1 MNLKKVFIISI
12 CCLISFHTFGELNT
26 IDTKTDS
33 TSSMEIIRVA
43 PDGWHFE
50 TAKSHKT
57 FIPFG
62 VNYYDP
68 GTYHTVPYG
77 AFEVIGKFDSA
88 RTDRHFG
95 QLKTLGANIVRIF
108 LSTVSFE
115 PQLFR
120 LNDTSFQT
128 LDVLISLA
136 RKHNMYLILDLV
148 ETWEGEPAWQS
159 WEYFA
164 EEQTLQGFEFLLS
177 AFGERYKNEPAVFAW
192 DLINEPATRGP
203 DSGIMGDLFGIW
215 IRFKYRTT
223 DSLMAA
229 WNDYPLAGELW
240 NQIQTPSYES
250 FNNQESRGSTRFYDF
265 QLFREDIAYNWT
277 RRLTDALR
285 SADTTH
291 MITVGLDQHS
301 VPFKPDGTF
310 YKPYTSFNPHKIA
323 PLLDY
328 ISVHGYDWW
337 GEYADEFMEGLLRYS
352 YAGKPV
358 VLEEFDLNDLNLSID
373 HIKRSC
379 SGWLQWA
386 AYASQLDWQSCL
398 FDTNEQV
405 TPLGI
410 AFSSIA
416 GSVSTDTA
424 ARPGDEDVIAMD
436 LKDVLISR
444 MMQDTVYRNYVTTV
458 HNQQGPAGF
467 NVINYQAPALMR
479 ISEPA
484 PGEQWHDEENVQV
497 KWDMVNWDI
506 LYKTKIDIKLSTDN
520 GANWKTIASGIANT
534 GSYDWTISES
544 PSDSCYIKVVDHIES
559 TVFSI
564 QEFKIGSPLLAVKS
578 NDKKIP
584 AAFALEQ
591 NYPNPFNPVTTI
603 RFSVPDA
610 ASDFS
615 LNRTT
620 LKVYDILGREV
631 TVLVN
636 KEQKPGYYEVQWNA
650 GDQPSG
656 IYFYRLTSG
665 SFVQMK
671 KAVLLK

>member
-1 MNLKKVFIISI
+1 MNFRVIFIASLYF
-12 CCLISFHTFGELNT
+12 LISYNAFGKL
-26 IDTKTDS
+26 KTNNSKADV
-33 TSSMEIIRVA
+33 TNSMEFIQVA
-43 PDGWHFE
+43 PDSWHFE
-50 TAKSHKT
+50 TAETHKT
-57 FIPFG
+57 FIPIG

-68 GTYHTVPYG
+68 ATYHTDPYG
-77 AFEVIGKFDSA
+77 AFRVIGKFDSA
-88 RTDRHFG
+88 RTDRHFA
-95 QLKTLGANIVRIF
+95 QLKDLGANIVRIF

-115 PQLFR
+115 PQLFK

-164 EEQTLQGFEFLLS
+164 EEQTLQGFEFLLN

-192 DLINEPATRGP
+192 DLLNEPATRGP

-215 IRFKYRTT
+215 VRFKYRTT
-223 DSLMAA
+223 DNLMAA
-229 WNDYPLAGELW
+229 WNDYPLTGELW
-240 NQIQTPSYES
+240 NQIKTPSYES
-250 FNNQESRGSTRFYDF
+250 FNDQESRGSTRFYDF

-285 SADTTH
+285 SADTNH

-301 VPFKPDGTF
+301 VPFKPDGTY

-337 GEYADEFMEGLLRYS
+337 GEYADEFIEGLLRYS
-352 YAGKPV
+352 YTGKPV
-358 VLEEFDLNDLNLSID
+358 VLEEFDLNDLGLSINK
-373 HIKRSC
+373 IKRSC

-386 AYASQLDWQSCL
+386 AYESQADWQSCL

-405 TPLGI
+405 TPLGLVFRNI
-410 AFSSIA
+410 ADSI
-416 GSVSTDTA
+416 GTDTS
-424 ARPGDEDVIAMD
+424 ARPGDEDVVNIN

-444 MMQDTVYRNYVTTV
+444 MMQDTVYRKYVTTV

-467 NVINYQAPALMR
+467 SIMNYQAPNLIKIAA
-479 ISEPA
+479 PA
-484 PGEQWHDEENVQV
+484 PNE
-497 KWDMVNWDI
+497 KWDNGTDVQIKWYIINWNI
-506 LYKTKIDIKLSTDN
+506 LYKTKIDIKLSIDN
-520 GANWKTIASGIANT
+520 GINWKTIASELFNT
-534 GSYDWTISES
+534 GIYNWTISET
-544 PSDSCYIKVVDHIES
+544 PSDSCIIEIIDHNDS

-564 QEFKIGSPLLAVKS
+564 QKFKIGSTPSAIKS
-578 NDKKIP
+578 DDRKIP
-584 AAFALEQ
+584 ITFALEQ
-591 NYPNPFNPVTTI
+591 NYPNPFNPTTII
-603 RFSVPDA
+603 RFSIPNV

-615 LNRTT
+615 LSHTT
-620 LKVYDILGREV
+620 LKVYNILGREIA
-631 TVLVN
+631 VLVN
-636 KEQKPGYYEVQWNA
+636 KKQKPGYYEVKWDA
-650 GDQPSG
+650 GNHPSG
-656 IYFYRLTSG
+656 IYFFKLTSG
-665 SFVQMK
+665 SFVQTK